1 MLKKFAGIV
10 ALSGLLILSASVL
23 SSASAEE
30 CVKSGQ
36 ESSMQCIPCKRGEC
50 AGVYLKQADE
60 LNLSE
65 EQVGKLKDI
74 HNNCK
79 KIKIQKKAEIA
90 VLELDID
97 SLLDEANPDQ
107 AKLDSAVDKI
117 GKIKTD
123 LMKECLKASVQARK
137 VLTPEQYK
145 QSQKLNKAKTCPMGE
160 KGEKHGSTPHC
171 EKKAM

>member
-1 MLKKFAGIV
+1 MLKKLAGV
-10 ALSGLLILSASVL
+10 AALSGLLILSVGVL
-23 SSASAEE
+23 LSASAEE
-30 CVKSGQ
+30 CGKSGH
-36 ESSMQCIPCKRGEC
+36 ESSMQCVPCKRGEC

-74 HNNCK
+74 HTNCK
-79 KIKIQKKAEIA
+79 KIKIQKKPEIE

-107 AKLDSAVDKI
+107 AKLDSAADKM
-117 GKIKTD
+117 GKIKAE

-145 QSQKLNKAKTCPMGE
+145 QSKKLDKAKSCPMGE
-160 KGEKHGSTPHC
+160 KHESMPHC